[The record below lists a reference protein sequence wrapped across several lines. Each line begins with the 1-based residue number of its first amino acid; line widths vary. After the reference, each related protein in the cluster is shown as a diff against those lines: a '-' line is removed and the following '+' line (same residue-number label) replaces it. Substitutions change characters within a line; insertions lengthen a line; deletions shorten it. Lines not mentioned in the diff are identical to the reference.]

1 MTEKVSTKRRK
12 LVIGSTSLE
21 DSLAVEVVVSNVDL
35 LTEILLHVPAV
46 DTPFLTVLKTWTSP
60 FEHSVIIHDRV
71 RSEFPEVSARA
82 PCLRISELNRL
93 VSGFAL
99 NTCVLPWK
107 GRECLMRHPHTPPA
121 VAGGHRMVATLYLAK
136 QSMFGTTFSKSVSQ
150 NDLPDLDSLVQIKNR
165 DNKNRESELY
175 SSLPTLAFLNGVGE
189 GSTPRIVC
197 SCNGLLLCS
206 KVYGKRYI
214 VCNPTTQK
222 YTALPEP
229 AGTLSRFLDHKL
241 GAYLAFDPSKSPHYK
256 VVLVNYSFDLCGRSG
271 SSYVIDIYSSESASW
286 KHIHVIAPPGHSL
299 RRRVFSNRAIH
310 WMTSSNL
317 YIRFDVAAEN
327 LTRTLM
333 PPYPKILSD
342 DKILYFGE
350 CHGYLFLIQNRQ
362 VLPLRFRI
370 LEMDRDYCCW
380 KVKYWVN
387 LRPIESLFPEKFH
400 QFSMVCIVKGAN
412 EKDFALVFN
421 IYGNFIS
428 YNLDRKTWKVLLDF
442 QPCEFHES
450 VCYYNSYNFIESLSP
465 V

>member
-1 MTEKVSTKRRK
+1 MEDSYITRSFFVFILPYASHLCTFSDSDLLVGYVQEKMTEKISNKRRE

-35 LTEILLHVPAV
+35 LTEILLHVP
-46 DTPFLTVLKTWTSP
+46 TKSLLRFKC
-60 FEHSVIIHDRV
+60 
-71 RSEFPEVSARA
+71 VSKHWRTLISDSQFSHNHTRRNNNSLISGIYFY
-82 PCLRISELNRL
+82 CKLRMFKELN
-93 VSGFAL
+93 
-99 NTCVLPWK
+99 
-107 GRECLMRHPHTPPA
+107 
-121 VAGGHRMVATLYLAK
+121 
-136 QSMFGTTFSKSVSQ
+136 SVSFH
-150 NDLPDLDSLVQIKNR
+150 SH
-165 DNKNRESELY
+165 

-206 KVYGKRYI
+206 KVYGKHYI

-222 YTALPEP
+222 YTALPAP
-229 AGTLSRFLDHKL
+229 AGTLSRFLDHKF

-256 VVLVNYSFDLCGRSG
+256 VVLVNYSFDLRGRSG
-271 SSYVIDIYSSESASW
+271 SSYVIDIYSSESACW
-286 KHIHVIAPPGHSL
+286 KHIRVIAPPGHSL
-299 RRRVFSNRAIH
+299 RRRVFSNGAIH
-310 WMTSSNL
+310 WMTSTNL
-317 YIRFDVAAEN
+317 YIRFVVDAEN
-327 LTRTLM
+327 LTQTPM

-350 CHGYLFLIQNRQ
+350 CHGHLFLIQNRQ

-387 LRPIESLFPEKFH
+387 LRPIESVFPEKFH
-400 QFSMVCIVKGAN
+400 QFSVVCIVKGAN

-442 QPCEFHES
+442 QPGEFHES